1 MKKLKGI
8 QMPNTV
14 TDVLAKNQ
22 KHANAAFS
30 KKKKYTS
37 PANQLAQ
44 NCGWFMVIAAFT
56 PFNHGPC
63 QGVQS
68 YS

>member
-1 MKKLKGI
+1 
-8 QMPNTV
+8 MPNTV
-14 TDVLAKNQ
+14 TDILVKNQ
-22 KHANAAFS
+22 KHANTAFFE
-30 KKKKYTS
+30 KKKYAS

-44 NCGWFMVIAAFT
+44 NCGWSMVIADFM
-56 PFNHGPC
+56 PFNYRSC